1 MIRHKTVRHE
11 FIESV
16 PAEREEGV
24 IYVSIPFA
32 TAVHNCLCGCGM
44 KVVTPIKPH
53 KWVLTYDGE
62 TIGLDPSV
70 GNWSFPCQSHYVIR
84 RGRVIGSGPM
94 DKGEVAAVRA
104 RDESLRQQ
112 HYETLPPVPEDTT
125 QLPAPQPEPRS
136 QSFWDWLKSLFH

>member
-1 MIRHKTVRHE
+1 MIRHKTVTHE
-11 FIESV
+11 FVESV

-53 KWVLTYDGE
+53 KWALTFDGE

-70 GNWSFPCQSHYVIR
+70 GNWSFPCQSHYFIR
-84 RGRVIGSGPM
+84 RGRVIAAGPM
-94 DKGEVAAVRA
+94 DKEEVAAVRA
-104 RDESLRQQ
+104 RDESLRRQ
-112 HYETLPPVPEDTT
+112 HYKAP
-125 QLPAPQPEPRS
+125 PQPPAETMLTPVAPPETRS
-136 QSFWDWLKSLFH
+136 QSFWGWLKSLFR